1 MREAG
6 KDWTGN
12 SVYLWAIAAAVYMA
26 LLGPK
31 GFARAWRA
39 DLARSHYAAR
49 RLGVIAGVKLPFAA
63 GFFKEFVVNFDAT
76 GRSVAEINRRLL
88 DEHAIFGGKDLSND
102 LPELGQSAL
111 YCVTEIH
118 TAADIDRLVAARDGG
133 RVMSEPELRDYHAP
147 VGTSRSSWS
156 WRSRAAAASSFHR
169 PSRR

>member
-31 GFARAWRA
+31 GFRE
-39 DLARSHYAAR
+39 LGELIIARSNYAAR
-49 RLGVIAGVKLPFAA
+49 RLGAIGGVRLPFAA

-88 DEHAIFGGKDLSND
+88 GEHAIFGGKDLSND
-102 LPELGQSAL
+102 LRELGQSAL
-111 YCVTEIH
+111 YCVTELH
-118 TAADIDRLVAARDGG
+118 TAADLDRLVAA
-133 RVMSEPELRDYHAP
+133 VTEVLA
-147 VGTSRSSWS
+147 
-156 WRSRAAAASSFHR
+156 
-169 PSRR
+169 